1 MNKQPDNSLKP
12 LLMKALIAFILGFL
26 LMLSGYL
33 FFMEL

>member
-26 LMLSGYL
+26 LMLAGYW
-33 FFMEL
+33 FFAEM